1 MPARL
6 PRNTRLHVGLFADT
20 LGPFLASYAGGA
32 RGGIGGDGAPLALA
46 HVDCDLY
53 SSTRDAL
60 DALAPRVVV
69 GSVIVFDEYLGH
81 ATWRDDEAKA
91 WLEACAARGW
101 AWETLAVSLATKQLA
116 VRVTAV
122 RGAAAD
128 AHADGG
134 PA

>member
-20 LGPFLASYAGGA
+20 LGPFLASPAGGA
-32 RGGIGGDGAPLALA
+32 GAGGDGAPLALA

-60 DALAPRVVV
+60 IALAPRVVV
-69 GSVIVFDEYLGH
+69 GSVLVFDEYLGH

-91 WLEACAARGW
+91 WLEACAEHGW

-116 VRVTAV
+116 VRVTSIG
-122 RGAAAD
+122 GA
-128 AHADGG
+128 
-134 PA
+134 PAN